1 MISDI
6 LGTRVTNFVAETE
19 TTTMKKLLTTLI
31 ILLLFT
37 NYLFSQ
43 DKIYKRDG
51 EHIDAKVTEVT
62 NDEIKYKKFT
72 YLDGPTFTISKS
84 EVVMIIYENGE
95 KDIFKEK
102 EREVAE
108 TKTAPEWL
116 DKTPNDMYLLG
127 KQDASKKYKGWGPWW
142 ACSLSTAAV
151 PIGGVI
157 TGICIGTSKVSKIKL
172 ERTNPDPEKMMNI
185 DYYKGYTKKIKQ
197 KRWGMIWW
205 GIGVG
210 FAADVLTYEILYY
223 R

>member
-84 EVVMIIYENGE
+84 EVVMIIYENG
-95 KDIFKEK
+95 
-102 EREVAE
+102 
-108 TKTAPEWL
+108 
-116 DKTPNDMYLLG
+116 
-127 KQDASKKYKGWGPWW
+127 
-142 ACSLSTAAV
+142 
-151 PIGGVI
+151 
-157 TGICIGTSKVSKIKL
+157 
-172 ERTNPDPEKMMNI
+172 
-185 DYYKGYTKKIKQ
+185 
-197 KRWGMIWW
+197 
-205 GIGVG
+205 
-210 FAADVLTYEILYY
+210 
-223 R
+223 